1 MFHMRGQCVTY
12 SGVTQRKVRQV
23 SYGGGCSV
31 FIFLGWGVSPRGA
44 GWTWGLDVTE
54 RFLHQNKL
62 KNIARAHQLVMDGY
76 QHVHNRKCVTI
87 FSAPNYCY
95 RFENNS

>member
-1 MFHMRGQCVTY
+1 MRGQCVTY
-12 SGVTQRKVRQV
+12 SGVTQKKVRQV
-23 SYGGGCSV
+23 SYGGGGSV

-62 KNIARAHQLVMDGY
+62 KNIARAH
-76 QHVHNRKCVTI
+76 
-87 FSAPNYCY
+87 
-95 RFENNS
+95 